1 MGYDTH
7 VTGPARTIPARSTL
21 LLILL
26 LVVQCG
32 YAGGPRTLNWQDLI
46 PPMPADHPLA
56 KLTRYQQVLL
66 RGIAEIRE
74 RKARG
79 DKSVSPIELADER
92 NASRQLAKA
101 GIDVDGRLAKLKA
114 YEEHSHGAP
123 ITNAG
128 LDGQLVRLPGYVLPL
143 EFGSGKK
150 ITEFL
155 LVPWVGAC
163 IHTPPPPPNQIVH
176 VKAERAIE
184 LDGLFTPVWVT
195 GKMTTVG
202 TKRSLFLTDGSA
214 NIDVAYSLR
223 AQDVVP
229 YVE

>member
-1 MGYDTH
+1 MMT
-7 VTGPARTIPARSTL
+7 RSAL

-26 LVVQCG
+26 LAVQVG
-32 YAGGPRTLNWQDLI
+32 YADAARTLAWQDLI

-66 RGIAEIRE
+66 RDIAKVRE

-79 DKSVSPIELADER
+79 DKSLSPIELSDER

-101 GIDVDGRLAKLKA
+101 GIDVDGLLAKRRA
-114 YEEHSHGAP
+114 YEAQWRGRLP
-123 ITNAG
+123 TTNAA

-143 EFGSGKK
+143 EFGAAKK

-176 VKAERAIE
+176 VKLDQAIE
-184 LDGLFTPVWVT
+184 LDGMFTPVWVT
-195 GKMTTVG
+195 GKMSIVG
-202 TKRSLFLTDGSA
+202 AKRSLFLVDGSA
-214 NIDVAYSLR
+214 DIDVAYSLR
-223 AQDVVP
+223 ANDVVR
-229 YVE
+229 YTQ